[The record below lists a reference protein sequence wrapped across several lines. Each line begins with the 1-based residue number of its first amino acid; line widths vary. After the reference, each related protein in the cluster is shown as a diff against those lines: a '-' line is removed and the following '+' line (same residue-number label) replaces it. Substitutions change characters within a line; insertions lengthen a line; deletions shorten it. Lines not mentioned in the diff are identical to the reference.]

1 MTPTELFCSLI
12 QVLDKLLLVINKEL
26 TNYLRGLNVFAA
38 FSLLHKRKQ
47 LFSLGTNN
55 ALLEFLL
62 EGTPTVREQLV
73 DSRKEVDK
81 QLKASCE
88 AFIQHTTKS
97 LAAPLLTFLDKV
109 RFSVI

>member
-1 MTPTELFCSLI
+1 MEFSLYKSVAFTI
-12 QVLDKLLLVINKEL
+12 RMSYESVYYFLI
-26 TNYLRGLNVFAA
+26 AA
-38 FSLLHKRKQ
+38 FGLLHKRKR

-97 LAAPLLTFLDKV
+97 LAGPLLTFLDRV
-109 RFSVI
+109 RCSAIHF

>member
-1 MTPTELFCSLI
+1 MCF
-12 QVLDKLLLVINKEL
+12 V
-26 TNYLRGLNVFAA
+26 A
-38 FSLLHKRKQ
+38 FSLLHKRKR

-73 DSRKEVDK
+73 DSRKEVDR

-88 AFIQHTTKS
+88 AFIQHTTKI
-97 LAAPLLTFLDKV
+97 LAAPLLAFLDKV
-109 RFSVI
+109 RVTLEVSL

>member
-1 MTPTELFCSLI
+1 MCF
-12 QVLDKLLLVINKEL
+12 V
-26 TNYLRGLNVFAA
+26 A
-38 FSLLHKRKQ
+38 FSLLHKRKR

-97 LAAPLLTFLDKV
+97 LAAPLLAFLDKV
-109 RFSVI
+109 RVSLGVSL

>member
-1 MTPTELFCSLI
+1 MEFSLYESI
-12 QVLDKLLLVINKEL
+12 AFALHLYCETVDYFLI
-26 TNYLRGLNVFAA
+26 AA
-38 FSLLHKRKQ
+38 FGLLHKRKR

-88 AFIQHTTKS
+88 AFIQHTTKT
-97 LAAPLLTFLDKV
+97 LAGPLLTFLDRV
-109 RFSVI
+109 SCSTIYY

>member
-1 MTPTELFCSLI
+1 MNHLC
-12 QVLDKLLLVINKEL
+12 
-26 TNYLRGLNVFAA
+26 GLMCFAA
-38 FSLLHKRKQ
+38 FSLLHKRKR

-97 LAAPLLTFLDKV
+97 LATPLLAFLDKV
-109 RFSVI
+109 RVKLEVSL

>member
-1 MTPTELFCSLI
+1 MFALHLSCEIKNYF
-12 QVLDKLLLVINKEL
+12 VI
-26 TNYLRGLNVFAA
+26 AA
-38 FSLLHKRKQ
+38 FSLLHKRKR

-88 AFIQHTTKS
+88 SFIQHTTKS
-97 LAAPLLTFLDKV
+97 LAGPLLTFLDRV
-109 RFSVI
+109 RLSTILF